1 MDVEF
6 CLYTIQSMEVCKPE
20 CWSGEF
26 FPSPGDF
33 PNPGVKPRSPALQ
46 ADFSPAEPQG
56 KPIILKY
63 IIFIPTL
70 SFYYKW
76 MLNFVK
82 YFF

>member
-6 CLYTIQSMEVCKPE
+6 CLYTIQSMEFCKPE

-46 ADFSPAEPQG
+46 ADSLLAEPQR
-56 KPIILKY
+56 KP
-63 IIFIPTL
+63 
-70 SFYYKW
+70 
-76 MLNFVK
+76 
-82 YFF
+82 